1 MWQDRSWSSRR
12 HARVLHV
19 WGSPWTIQESPFMRM
34 FRQALLSLL
43 ACVALPGAAFAYDAS
58 AMVVSTKGSLPLI
71 LTVPHDGAEPLDAL
85 PARTKGTV
93 VRDAG
98 TRELA
103 ERVATL
109 LEARLGKR
117 PYIVVARFSRK
128 YLDANRPEQE
138 AMESQDALP
147 AYRAYHDQITAYIA
161 EIKTKFPAGALMV
174 DVHGQSGDPDTT
186 FRGTRAGLTAKTLL
200 GRFGQPALQ
209 GEKSITGVLA
219 SKGYPV
225 HPAVGAESLREDPRY
240 AGGHTVATYG
250 SHQPQGID
258 AIQLEFGRNHR
269 ANTRLAED
277 LADALVVFMTEYD
290 LLRK

>member
-1 MWQDRSWSSRR
+1 MFLFRR
-12 HARVLHV
+12 TL
-19 WGSPWTIQESPFMRM
+19 F
-34 FRQALLSLL
+34 SLL
-43 ACVALPGAAFAYDAS
+43 LCVALPGAAFAYDAS
-58 AMVVSTKGSLPLI
+58 AMVVSAKGTLPLI

-85 PARTKGTV
+85 PVRTRGVV

-103 ERVATL
+103 ERVASL

-117 PYIVVARFSRK
+117 PYLVIARFSRK
-128 YLDANRPEQE
+128 FLDANRAEPE
-138 AMESQDALP
+138 AMESQHALP
-147 AYRAYHDQITAYIA
+147 AYRAYHEQIAAYVS
-161 EIKTKFPAGALMV
+161 EIKGKFPAGSLLL

-200 GRFGQPALQ
+200 SRFGPAALQ
-209 GEKSITGVLA
+209 GEKSITGALA
-219 SKGYPV
+219 ARGYAV

-277 LADALVVFMTEYD
+277 LADALVVFMTQYE
-290 LLRK
+290 LLPK